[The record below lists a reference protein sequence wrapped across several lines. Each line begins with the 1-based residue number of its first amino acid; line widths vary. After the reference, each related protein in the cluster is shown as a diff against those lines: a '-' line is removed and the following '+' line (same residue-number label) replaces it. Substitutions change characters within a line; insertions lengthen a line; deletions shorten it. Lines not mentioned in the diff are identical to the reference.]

1 MMSVPDLG
9 WGSIIGNALEH
20 GYGYNVHGDHA
31 SALCGLEAV
40 LADGTLL
47 RTGQGAISNSPV
59 WSPST
64 RLRSSLDELFKQ
76 SNFGVVTKAGL
87 WLMPRPETIVTGTIR
102 CEGDRDI
109 VPMIDMLRRLM
120 HEGVLQGVPMIV
132 GTPADTEN
140 EEAGN
145 GAFTM
150 RNLRRVLR
158 PAAGTRAS
166 ASMAPPAWSKRGAP
180 SGRSLRHPARRGAG
194 TARYSGEPA
203 RTRWNRGT

>member
-1 MMSVPDLG
+1 
-9 WGSIIGNALEH
+9 
-20 GYGYNVHGDHA
+20 
-31 SALCGLEAV
+31 
-40 LADGTLL
+40 
-47 RTGQGAISNSPV
+47 
-59 WSPST
+59 
-64 RLRSSLDELFKQ
+64 
-76 SNFGVVTKAGL
+76 VVTKAGL

-102 CEGDRDI
+102 CEGDGDI

-145 GAFTM
+145 GATM

-180 SGRSLRHPARRGAG
+180 FWKKPAPPCPARCWNCALIP
-194 TARYSGEPA
+194 ARPA